1 MPFLPTRLAIPLLA
15 LLPVTT
21 VAAPPASLSFTHND
35 WEIACDNTRT
45 CRAAG
50 YQRDGDEPP
59 VSVLLTREAGPGKP
73 VKGQVMLGSYDDQ
86 AAAPKTD
93 LLLRIGEQDLGKV
106 ALAKGELQG
115 DLSSAQ
121 VDALLAA
128 LRRDSA
134 IAFVAGGLRWKLS
147 DQGAS
152 TVLLKMDE
160 FQGRLGTPGALVRKG
175 DGDESKVLP
184 ALPVPV
190 VVVPKQPATTA
201 ADLALAGDAALRRA
215 VLATVKEDDCA
226 PPKADG
232 EGDDDDEEGTLGVQR
247 LSAGKLLVSLQ
258 CWMAAYNEG
267 SGYWVVDDK
276 PPYAATLVTTM
287 ASDYTNGQ
295 ISSAQKGR
303 GLGDCWSTNSW
314 SWNGQAFLHTAAA
327 TTGQC
332 KLVAAGGAWELPT
345 LVTTVKQ
352 P

>member
-1 MPFLPTRLAIPLLA
+1 MPSLSPRYATISLL
-15 LLPVTT
+15 LLINGAST
-21 VAAPPASLSFTHND
+21 AAPPASLSFTHND

-59 VSVLLTREAGPGKP
+59 VSVLFTREAGPGKP
-73 VKGQVMLGSYDDQ
+73 VKGQVMLGSYDGD
-86 AAAPKTD
+86 AAAPTTP
-93 LLLRIGEQDLGKV
+93 LTLRIGDRDLGKV
-106 ALAKGELQG
+106 VLAGEEMRG
-115 DLSSAQ
+115 DLSAQQ

-134 IAFVAGGLRWKLS
+134 IAFVAGDTRWKLS

-152 TVLLKMDE
+152 AVLLKMDE

-175 DGDESKVLP
+175 DSDESQALP
-184 ALPVPV
+184 ALPPPQIVIPA
-190 VVVPKQPATTA
+190 QPQTTA
-201 ADLALAGDAALRRA
+201 ADLALADDPALRRA

-226 PPKADG
+226 PPAADS
-232 EGDDDDEEGTLGVQR
+232 EEGELEVTR
-247 LSAGKLLVSLQ
+247 LSADKLLVSLT
-258 CWMAAYNEG
+258 CWMAAYNSG
-267 SGYWVVDDK
+267 SGYWVVADK
-276 PPYAATLVTTM
+276 PPYAATLVTTL
-287 ASDYTNGQ
+287 ASDYDNGQ

-303 GLGDCWSTNSW
+303 GLGDCWSSRSW
-314 SWNGQAFLHTAAA
+314 SWNGTAFVPTAVA

-332 KLVAAGGAWELPT
+332 RLVAAGGAWELPT

>member
-1 MPFLPTRLAIPLLA
+1 MLSQPIRMALPLL
-15 LLPVTT
+15 LLFPTT
-21 VAAPPASLSFTHND
+21 AIAAPPANLAFTHND

-73 VKGQVMLGSYDDQ
+73 VKGQVMLGSYDD
-86 AAAPKTD
+86 AAAVPKTD
-93 LLLRIGEQDLGKV
+93 MLLRIGEQDLGKV
-106 ALAKGELQG
+106 ALAKGEVLG
-115 DLSSAQ
+115 DLSTAQ

-134 IAFVAGGLRWKLS
+134 IAFVAGDLRWTLS

-152 TVLLKMDE
+152 AVLLKMDE
-160 FQGRLGTPGALVRKG
+160 FQGRLGTTGALVRKG

-201 ADLALAGDAALRRA
+201 ADLALATDAALRRA
-215 VLATVKEDDCA
+215 VLATVKEDDCS
-226 PPKADG
+226 PPKS
-232 EGDDDDEEGTLGVQR
+232 DDDSDDEEGQLSVQR
-247 LSAGKLLVSLQ
+247 LSADKLLVSVQ
-258 CWMAAYNEG
+258 CWMAAYNDG

-276 PPYAATLVTTM
+276 PPYAATLVTTT
-287 ASDYTNGQ
+287 ASDYSNGQ

-314 SWNGQAFLHTAAA
+314 SWNGKAFLHTASA